1 MTWPMFYLGGHRA
14 VSLCLLFFYLW
25 LQSGLPRVGF
35 AGDCGGKFPNPATVE
50 VTLAL
55 PCPCHLLL

>member
-1 MTWPMFYLGGHRA
+1 MP
-14 VSLCLLFFYLW
+14 VVLW

-35 AGDCGGKFPNPATVE
+35 AGGCGGKFTNPAAVE